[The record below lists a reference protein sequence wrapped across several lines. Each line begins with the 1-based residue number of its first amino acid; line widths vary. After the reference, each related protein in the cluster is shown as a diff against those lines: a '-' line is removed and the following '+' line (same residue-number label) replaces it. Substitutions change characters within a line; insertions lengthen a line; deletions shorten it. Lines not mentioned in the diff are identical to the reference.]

1 MEQITKIAKNGVHVQ
16 TVYFDEKVNGKEVIV
31 NTKTYG
37 QRTIDEE
44 RAASEARTVEL
55 DAFDINV
62 EKAKEVAIR
71 VKLDKIQIIKDS

>member
-1 MEQITKIAKNGVHVQ
+1 MERIIKITENHVHVQ
-16 TVYFDEKVNGKEVIV
+16 TVYFDEKVDSKEVMV
-31 NTKTYG
+31 NSKTYG

-55 DAFDINV
+55 DAFDVDV

-71 VKLDKIQIIKDS
+71 TKLDKIQIIKDS